1 METRM
6 CCLECGEALRGRIDK
21 KFCNETCRNQFH
33 NRLNVEEGRVMRE
46 INRGLRRNRKILY
59 ELMESGKRTIQRSW
73 LLRRG
78 FDFELITA
86 VQEKQAGTPCFLC
99 YDLGYIPLDE
109 NRFQVVRLPE
119 I

>member
-6 CCLECGEALRGRIDK
+6 CCLVCGEILRGRIDK

-46 INRGLRRNRKILY
+46 INRGLRRNRRILY
-59 ELMESGKRTIQRSW
+59 ELMDSGKRTIQRSW

-86 VQEKQAGTPCFLC
+86 VYEKPAGTPCFYC
-99 YDLGYIPLDE
+99 YDFGYIPLDE